1 MAATADAR
9 TFSANSFLS
18 NISIY
23 ETAQRVY
30 VIGQDA
36 ELGGWRLLKFDRT
49 NAPELSV
56 VEDPTLF
63 SWPQLKNAL
72 NCLHQG
78 NLPSGGLRKVA
89 GPCPALVGCFRWSA
103 CHYLL
108 LVTRARILGRIGG
121 APVHGIDA
129 TALVPLA
136 PAGEVLP
143 QSTVTE
149 EARAR
154 RLLALVDL
162 TKDFFFSFSWPI
174 WSTVQRTFQ
183 YSDNLEDAFYND
195 RVWTQHLTGSLRSAL
210 GNARWTVPLV
220 HGFFQQRLLSL
231 LGTPLTLTLVAR
243 RSSRFAGTRYRK
255 RGISDDGFV
264 ANDVEVEQIVEVGGG
279 NVRQGPEGHAWK
291 GKRGPS
297 AAVSSVVQV
306 SWLFF

>member
-1 MAATADAR
+1 MDRTADKEAP
-9 TFSANSFLS
+9 SANSFLS
-18 NISIY
+18 NISVY

-30 VIGQDA
+30 VVGEDV

-49 NAPELSV
+49 NAPELSA

-63 SWPQLKNAL
+63 SYVQLKNVL

-89 GPCPALVGCFRWSA
+89 GPCPALVGCFRWAA

-108 LVTRARILGRIGG
+108 LVTRARPLGRIGG
-121 APVHGIDA
+121 ADVQGIAA
-129 TALVPLA
+129 TGLVPLA

-143 QSTVTE
+143 PAIVTE

-174 WSTVQRTFQ
+174 WSTVQRSFEF
-183 YSDNLEDAFYND
+183 SDQLEDAFTND
-195 RVWTQHLTGSLRSAL
+195 RVWTQHLTASLRSAL

-264 ANDVEVEQIVEVGGG
+264 ANDVEVEQIIEVGGG
-279 NVRQGPEGHAWK
+279 NCLQAQEKHAWK
-291 GKRGPS
+291 GKRGPR

-306 SWLFF
+306 S